1 MTRRRPH
8 CSPSVWRLLVLTLV
22 VTLLLAS
29 CALRATGEELVQSE
43 CTRCH
48 TLAPIEVASKTSN
61 EWQDT
66 VYRMIEHGANL
77 SEGQVMRV
85 VDYLAENYGPES
97 P

>member
-1 MTRRRPH
+1 MMGRKRLDGASAFWRVLVFALLMT
-8 CSPSVWRLLVLTLV
+8 
-22 VTLLLAS
+22 LLAS

-66 VYRMIEHGANL
+66 VHRMIEHGANL

-85 VDYLAENYGPES
+85 VDYLAESYGPAS